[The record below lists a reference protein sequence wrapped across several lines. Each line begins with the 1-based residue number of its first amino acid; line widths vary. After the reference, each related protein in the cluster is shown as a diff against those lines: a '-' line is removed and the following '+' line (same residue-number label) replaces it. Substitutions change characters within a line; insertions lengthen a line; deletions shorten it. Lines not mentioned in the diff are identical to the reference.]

1 VVGQIGIAIR
11 AAALVA
17 LIASVLVLAGAL
29 AAGNRSR
36 IHDAVVLKTLGAT
49 RATLI
54 RAYVYE
60 YGLLGLATAV
70 FALAFG
76 GVASWFVVS
85 RIMTLPS
92 EFMPDIALLTL
103 VGALVLTVGIGLLG
117 TWRVLGQKPHR
128 FCGSFDGKSS
138 HLLSNSIGFRASCVP
153 WGSCRGHRSYSYY
166 PQACWSPAAAPGN
179 LNPTP

>member
-1 VVGQIGIAIR
+1 VRYGQEGRGAARCDAGVSDDHQRTGQGCALELANRLVGQIGIAIR

-17 LIASVLVLAGAL
+17 LVASVLVLAGAL

-70 FALAFG
+70 FRARLWRRG
-76 GVASWFVVS
+76 
-85 RIMTLPS
+85 
-92 EFMPDIALLTL
+92 LL
-103 VGALVLTVGIGLLG
+103 VRGQPHHDAAVGIHA
-117 TWRVLGQKPHR
+117 RHR
-128 FCGSFDGKSS
+128 AADAGG
-138 HLLSNSIGFRASCVP
+138 RAVF
-153 WGSCRGHRSYSYY
+153 
-166 PQACWSPAAAPGN
+166 
-179 LNPTP
+179 